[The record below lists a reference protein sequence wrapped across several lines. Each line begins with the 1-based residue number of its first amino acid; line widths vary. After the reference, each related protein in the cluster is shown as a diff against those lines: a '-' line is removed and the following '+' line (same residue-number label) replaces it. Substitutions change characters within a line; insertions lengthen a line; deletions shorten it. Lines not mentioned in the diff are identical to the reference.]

1 MNSLRIVSLL
11 PSNTELTCALGLAD
25 QIVGISHECDYPPEI
40 SDRPVITSIGIA
52 KNLTTEQIHEQVSKE
67 VKNSHALYHVNQPLL
82 ESLRPDLIL
91 TQAKCEVCAVDYDE
105 VETAVAKLPLPHP
118 KILSFQPDSLEDLFE
133 DLRKIAIATGRQQE
147 AEIVIAQWRQ
157 RIENVQKVVRSTKE
171 RPRVL
176 LLEWLK
182 PLMAAGSWSPQ
193 LVKHAGGEHSINPC
207 PGKARKISLD
217 EIRDYD
223 PEVLV
228 LIPCGFTI
236 KDTLRDL
243 PLVTSLPGW
252 NTLSAIRNHRAF
264 IVDGSSYFNRPGPRL
279 VESLEILA
287 GLLHP
292 TSFQIPL
299 IKNTV
304 LSLS

>member
-1 MNSLRIVSLL
+1 MRIVSLL
-11 PSNTELTCALGLAD
+11 PSNTELACALGLAD
-25 QIVGISHECDYPPEI
+25 QIVGVSHECDYPPEI
-40 SDRPVITSIGIA
+40 AKRPVLTSSNIP

-67 VKNSHALYHVNQPLL
+67 VKNSHALYHINQSLL

-105 VETAVAKLPLPHP
+105 VEAAAAKLLLPHP

-147 AEIVIAQWRQ
+147 AETVITQWKQ
-157 RIENVQKVVRSTKE
+157 RIEKIQVVRFTKE
-171 RPRVL
+171 YPRVL

-193 LVKHAGGEHSINPC
+193 LVKLAGGEHSLNPG
-207 PGKARKISLD
+207 PGKAKKIRWD

-236 KDTLRDL
+236 KETLRDL
-243 PLVTSLPGW
+243 PLVTSLAGW
-252 NTLSAIRNHRAF
+252 NTLSAVRNRRSF
-264 IVDGSSYFNRPGPRL
+264 VVDGSSYFNRPGPRL
-279 VESLEILA
+279 IDSLEILA

-292 TSFQIPL
+292 ASFQIPP
-299 IKNTV
+299 IKNAV